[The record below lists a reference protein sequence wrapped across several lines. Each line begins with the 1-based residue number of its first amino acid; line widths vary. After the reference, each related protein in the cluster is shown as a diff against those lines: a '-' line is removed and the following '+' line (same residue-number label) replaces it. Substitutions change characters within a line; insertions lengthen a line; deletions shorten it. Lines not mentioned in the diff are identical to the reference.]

1 MQDQAILSRRSILRR
16 GALTASL
23 PLAAPFLATGFA
35 ARPAR
40 AAIDTPA
47 LSQPGWYRFAI
58 GDIEATVMSD
68 GPINIG
74 ASQEHFPQ
82 ADPEA
87 IEQVM
92 EDAFLPAAP
101 VIIEQNALIL
111 RTGDRL
117 VLIDTGTGELDI
129 FGDETGRLM
138 DNLAAAGFD
147 PAAFTDIALTHAH
160 PDHCFGL
167 MAPDGT
173 PHFPEATVHIAE
185 AEFDFWTDE
194 ALLGAGGMM
203 AAMAE
208 GARQNLLPL
217 RERISFV
224 EDGQE
229 VAPGIQ
235 ALATPGHTVGHTC
248 FVITSGE
255 ESCLNIG
262 DVAHHHAV
270 SFRKPEWAFSFDI
283 DPEEGARSRMRI
295 LDMLA
300 SDGMQVI
307 GYHYPFPGIGH
318 VRRADEGFRY
328 VPKPLRHG

>member
-1 MQDQAILSRRSILRR
+1 MQDQTFLSRRGILR
-16 GALTASL
+16 GCALTASL
-23 PLAAPFLATGFA
+23 PLAAPFLATGLA

-40 AAIDTPA
+40 AAIDTPE
-47 LSQPGWYRFAI
+47 LTLPGWYRFAV
-58 GDIEATVMSD
+58 GEIEATIMSD

-74 ASQEHFPQ
+74 SSEDHFPD

-87 IEQVM
+87 LEEVM
-92 EDAFLPAAP
+92 EEAFLPVDP
-101 VIIEQNALIL
+101 VIIEQNALIVQ
-111 RTGDRL
+111 TGDRL
-117 VLIDTGTGELDI
+117 VLIDTGTGALDT
-129 FGDETGRLM
+129 FGDGSGRLM
-138 DNLAAAGFD
+138 DNLGAAGFD
-147 PAAFTDIALTHAH
+147 PASLTDIALTHAH

-167 MAPDGT
+167 VAPDGT
-173 PHFPEATVHIAE
+173 PHFPEAAVHISE

-194 ALLGAGGMM
+194 EKLGAGGMM
-203 AAMAE
+203 AAMVG
-208 GARQNLLPL
+208 GARRNLLPL
-217 RERISFV
+217 RDRIAFV

-248 FVITSGE
+248 FVITSGD

-262 DVAHHHAV
+262 DAAHHHAV
-270 SFRKPEWAFSFDI
+270 SFRKPDWAFSFDT
-283 DPEEGARSRMRI
+283 DPAEGARSRVRI

-300 SDGMQVI
+300 TDGMQVV

-318 VRRADEGFRY
+318 VRRADEGFHY